1 MTGAA
6 AHLYREASRQPTMQL
21 GVTCKMTSEGKR
33 AGRSRTRKRARLGLL
48 LGVMLALVALAA
60 LRQVGLL
67 PALAGAVMVAILM
80 YAIEFW
86 DSWRHPPRDP

>member
-1 MTGAA
+1 
-6 AHLYREASRQPTMQL
+6 
-21 GVTCKMTSEGKR
+21 
-33 AGRSRTRKRARLGLL
+33 
-48 LGVMLALVALAA
+48 MLALVALAA